1 MKKLI
6 RVTASQESDDSQ
18 SLQFS
23 VEDIMWLLQN
33 IEDLKKYKVDFRLTE
48 DAVAEFIVGEY
59 AYTIPTK

>member
-6 RVTASQESDDSQ
+6 RVTASQEIDDSQ

-59 AYTIPTK
+59 TYTIPTM

>member
-6 RVTASQESDDSQ
+6 RVTASQEIDDSQ

-48 DAVAEFIVGEY
+48 DTVAEFIVGEY
-59 AYTIPTK
+59 TYTIPTK

>member
-6 RVTASQESDDSQ
+6 RVTASQEIDDSQ

-33 IEDLKKYKVDFRLTE
+33 IEDLKKYKVDFRLME

>member
-33 IEDLKKYKVDFRLTE
+33 IEDLKKYKVDFRLME

-59 AYTIPTK
+59 AYTIPAK

>member
-6 RVTASQESDDSQ
+6 RVTASQEIDDSQ

-33 IEDLKKYKVDFRLTE
+33 IEV
-48 DAVAEFIVGEY
+48 
-59 AYTIPTK
+59 

>member
-6 RVTASQESDDSQ
+6 RVTASQKIDDSQ

-33 IEDLKKYKVDFRLTE
+33 IEDLKKYKVDFRLME
-48 DAVAEFIVGEY
+48 DAVAEFIVGE
-59 AYTIPTK
+59 

>member
-6 RVTASQESDDSQ
+6 RVTASQEIDDSQ

-33 IEDLKKYKVDFRLTE
+33 IEDLKKYKVDFRLME

-59 AYTIPTK
+59 AYTIPAK